1 MRNVKFIVAAAGALA
16 MAGAAQAFVPW
27 SNPAGNGA
35 WFSWSNGGSDNGLFG
50 SPILVGGQSF
60 VFFPSAFRA
69 QSTNGGASIV
79 SDRLQVTL
87 EANAGFTFDQVTIQ
101 EFGDYGVV
109 NGGSVTANAAM
120 FVTDL
125 NRPLGGDNPRT
136 DNQTFTTNAN
146 GLGNWSVQAQ
156 TLLTTWIPPANRIQI
171 VLNNNLIA
179 ISNGQGSVAFIEKKV
194 AGIIITVPTPGSMA
208 LLGLGGLVA
217 ARRRR

>member
-1 MRNVKFIVAAAGALA
+1 MQKIKFMVAAAGALA

-27 SNPAGNGA
+27 SNASGNGA
-35 WFSWSNGGSDNGLFG
+35 WFSWSGGGSDNGLFG
-50 SPILVGGQSF
+50 SPILVAGQSF
-60 VFFPSAFRA
+60 VFFPSNFRA
-69 QSTNGGASIV
+69 QSVNGGASIV

-87 EANAGFTFDQVTIQ
+87 EANAGYTFDQVTIQ

-146 GLGNWSVQAQ
+146 GLGNWSVQVQ
-156 TLLTTWIPPANRIQI
+156 TLLSTWIPPANRIQI
-171 VLNNNLIA
+171 VCNNNLIA

-217 ARRRR
+217 TRRRR